1 METTHDLYSP
11 EDFPRLEKKI
21 KRERVWVF
29 GGAGLTLLVCVLLC
43 CFTTMTNWRQ
53 TEPAVIAVSILGGW
67 FTIYRRLFGLK
78 ESRSELQHARHLREE
93 PRELLRGVLTV
104 TKERLRIKNS
114 IRIRILR
121 LDEGQTVHRVMVNE
135 TRVKALKDYDG
146 REVTLS
152 MAGGYLAG
160 IGGGDADF

>member
-1 METTHDLYSP
+1 METIRDLYSP

-21 KRERVWVF
+21 KRERVWVI

-43 CFTTMTNWRQ
+43 CFTTAANWRQ
-53 TEPAVIAVSILGGW
+53 TEPAVIAVSTLGGW
-67 FTIYRRLFGLK
+67 FTIYRRLFGWK
-78 ESRSELQHARHLREE
+78 ESRSELRHAQHLREE
-93 PRELLRGVLTV
+93 PRQLLRGVLTV

-121 LDEGQTVHRVMVNE
+121 LDDGETVHRVMVNE

-152 MAGGYLAG
+152 MAGSYLAG
-160 IGGGDADF
+160 IGGSDADL